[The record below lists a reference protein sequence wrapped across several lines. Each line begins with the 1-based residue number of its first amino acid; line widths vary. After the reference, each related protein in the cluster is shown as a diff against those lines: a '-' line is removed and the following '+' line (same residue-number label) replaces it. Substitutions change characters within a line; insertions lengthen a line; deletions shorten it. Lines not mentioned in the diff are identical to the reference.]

1 MGTPAALNNL
11 SRLTFVDTSAPQ
23 VLSQVA
29 RSPNQE
35 LKDYN
40 KILAVEFCEAVYKYF
55 FYYFF

>member
-40 KILAVEFCEAVYKYF
+40 KILAVEFCEDSRA
-55 FYYFF
+55 